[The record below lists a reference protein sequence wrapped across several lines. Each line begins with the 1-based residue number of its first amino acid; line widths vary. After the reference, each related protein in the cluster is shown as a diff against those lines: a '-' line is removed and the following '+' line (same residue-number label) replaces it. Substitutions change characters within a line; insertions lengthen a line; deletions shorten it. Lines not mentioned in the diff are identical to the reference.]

1 MWTGWR
7 GTREEPQRSSR
18 LEKLDMERMAE
29 RNGLAQLSEEKAW
42 GEALSPHSSIY
53 RVAPKKMEIPFFYK
67 DSNGKDKG

>member
-1 MWTGWR
+1 
-7 GTREEPQRSSR
+7 
-18 LEKLDMERMAE
+18 MERMAE